1 MIADRDEWMR
11 RLGPLYPGAV
21 AIRQTTA
28 MRWPAGLRAT
38 AEDAVRAAPWMVV
51 VGAVIGTIAFATGW
65 LVGQLGVAPA
75 VRGAVAIL
83 TLSILSAAILDVGLA
98 RTVERW
104 LRGVPELD
112 APAVPAD
119 ASLGAP
125 GVSVLLATVILRV
138 VAIVSIRPSA
148 WLAALVLAPLIGRW
162 AALAL
167 QRLGDVLEPPV
178 PERRSL
184 IVGEVGWGQVGIV
197 TALVALLAVLGLGWS
212 ALLVLAVVA
221 AVAFGIGLASERK
234 RGGLDSHG
242 LAAVAAVCEV
252 IALIGAAAI
261 APAVLSPWT
270 M

>member
-1 MIADRDEWMR
+1 MADRDEWMR

-21 AIRQTTA
+21 AVRQTTA
-28 MRWPAGLRAT
+28 MRWPGDLRAT
-38 AEDAVRAAPWMVV
+38 ADDAVRAAPWMVV
-51 VGAVIGTIAFATGW
+51 VGGALGAIAFAAGW
-65 LVGQLGVAPA
+65 LAGKLGVAPA
-75 VRGAVAIL
+75 VSGALAVL

-104 LRGVPELD
+104 LRGLPDVD
-112 APAVPAD
+112 APAIPAD
-119 ASLGAP
+119 SGLGAP
-125 GVSVLLATVILRV
+125 GVSVLLATAMLRV
-138 VAIVSIRPSA
+138 VAIIAIRPSA
-148 WLAALVLAPLIGRW
+148 WFAALVLAPLIGRW

-167 QRLGDVLEPPV
+167 QRLGDVLEPPA

-184 IVGEVGWGQVGIV
+184 IVGEVGWGQVAVV

-212 ALLVLAVVA
+212 SLLILAVVA
-221 AVAFGIGLASERK
+221 AVAFGIGLASERT
-234 RGGLDSHG
+234 RGGLDAHG

-270 M
+270 L

>member
-1 MIADRDEWMR
+1 MADRDEWMR

-28 MRWPAGLRAT
+28 MRWPVDLRAT
-38 AEDAVRAAPWMVV
+38 ADDAVRAAPWMVV
-51 VGAVIGTIAFATGW
+51 IGGVLGSVAFAVGW
-65 LVGQLGVAPA
+65 IVGKLGVAPA
-75 VRGAVAIL
+75 VSGALAIL
-83 TLSILSAAILDVGLA
+83 TLSVLSAAILDVGLA

-104 LRGVPELD
+104 LRGLPDVD
-112 APAVPAD
+112 APAIAAD
-119 ASLGAP
+119 SGLGAP
-125 GVSVLLATVILRV
+125 GVSVLLATAMLRV
-138 VAIVSIRPSA
+138 VAIIAIRPSA
-148 WLAALVLAPLIGRW
+148 WFAALVLAPLIGRW

-167 QRLGDVLEPPV
+167 QRLGDVLEPPA

-184 IVGEVGWGQVGIV
+184 IVGEVGWGQVAVV

-212 ALLVLAVVA
+212 SLLILAVVA

-270 M
+270 L